1 MWPQRLCLVA
11 LSLNLLALAAPVN
24 GSDVRG
30 SGESLTCG
38 PGIIAALGLTEPA
51 RPDEPIMWPRS
62 DLGIGRG
69 AWCRLEARDR
79 VREAGAGAAVF
90 ATLLLGIRRSRRTR
104 SQG

>member
-11 LSLNLLALAAPVN
+11 LSRNLLALAAPVN

-30 SGESLTCG
+30 SGESLTC
-38 PGIIAALGLTEPA
+38 
-51 RPDEPIMWPRS
+51 